1 VRSSLRRSSLTVTA
15 VLGMASC
22 TGLALA
28 HEPFSVTTEARAL
41 REALTLHVT
50 MAGRTATLA
59 CPGAAG
65 EPHRLTPQDLA
76 RARQPFEACAKGLY
90 VVTSAG
96 HRLEPRFAMV
106 ALTEEGDFDA
116 RVTYP
121 AALPGPLTLEAVHLA
136 RLPDP
141 MYGAELTV
149 TGERVFLGQALLRA
163 PAPSFTAAVPIAE
176 AASPEPTPHV
186 PTFAACVRL
195 GVEHLL
201 GGYDHLAL
209 LVGLLAVSR
218 RFTRVL
224 AVLAAFTLA
233 HSLTLVLATLGG
245 VRLPARLL
253 EPLIAATVVLV
264 AAENLRHPDD
274 GPGRWALTFAFGLV
288 HGLGFA
294 SALAQAG
301 VGRNGAPLALP
312 LIGFNL
318 GVDVGQVA
326 LAALVVPA
334 LGYLRRFPAFERY
347 GTRLLSAAVGAL
359 GLAWLGARLMPL
371 SG

>member
-1 VRSSLRRSSLTVTA
+1 M
-15 VLGMASC
+15 LGVWSC
-22 TGLALA
+22 ARLALA

-50 MAGRTATLA
+50 MAGRTATLV

-96 HRLEPRFAMV
+96 QRLEPRFALV

-116 RVTYP
+116 RITYP
-121 AALPGPLTLEAVHLA
+121 AALPGPLAFEAVLLA

-163 PAPSFTAAVPIAE
+163 AAPSFTAVVPTDE
-176 AASPEPTPHV
+176 AASPAPAPRA
-186 PTFAACVRL
+186 PTFAAWVRL

-201 GGYDHLAL
+201 GGYEHLAL
-209 LVGLLAVSR
+209 LVGLLVVSR
-218 RFTRVL
+218 WFTRVL
-224 AVLAAFTLA
+224 AVLTAFTLA
-233 HSLTLVLATLGG
+233 HSLTLVLATAGG
-245 VRLPARLL
+245 VRLPARLV
-253 EPLIAATVVLV
+253 EPLIAATLVLV
-264 AAENLRHPDD
+264 AAENLRHHDD
-274 GPGRWALTFAFGLV
+274 GPRRWALTFAFGLI

-294 SALAQAG
+294 GALAQAG

-312 LIGFNL
+312 LLGFSL
-318 GVDVGQVA
+318 GIDLAQGA
-326 LAALVVPA
+326 LAAFVVPA

-347 GTRLLSAAVGAL
+347 GTRLLSAALGAL